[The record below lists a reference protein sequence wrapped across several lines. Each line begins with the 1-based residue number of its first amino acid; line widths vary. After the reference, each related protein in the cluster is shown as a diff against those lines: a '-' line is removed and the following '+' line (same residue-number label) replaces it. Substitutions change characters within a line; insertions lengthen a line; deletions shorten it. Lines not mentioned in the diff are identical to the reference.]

1 MDSWST
7 LFLVSCFVPGIPHVL
22 LVIFGA
28 QGSSKSTLSRLAR
41 LLVDPSLIE
50 VASFPHSQK
59 ELVQA
64 LAHHYFLFFDNV
76 SYISEEQSDILCKA
90 ITGGGHTKRE
100 LYSDDD
106 DIIYNFIRCIGI
118 NGINLVTTR
127 PDLLERSLLLEL
139 ERIEPAERKTEKELY
154 QNFKIDLPSILG

>member
-1 MDSWST
+1 M
-7 LFLVSCFVPGIPHVL
+7 LVV
-22 LVIFGA
+22 FGA
-28 QGSSKSTLSRLAR
+28 QGASKSTLSKLAR
-41 LLVDPSLIE
+41 LIVDPSLIE

-76 SYISEEQSDILCKA
+76 SYISEDQSDTLCKA
-90 ITGGGHTKRE
+90 ITGGGHIKRE

-106 DIIYNFIRCIGI
+106 DVIYSFMRCIGV

-127 PDLLERSLLLEL
+127 PDLLEKKLAFR
-139 ERIEPAERKTEKELY
+139 ARKNRASGKK
-154 QNFKIDLPSILG
+154 N